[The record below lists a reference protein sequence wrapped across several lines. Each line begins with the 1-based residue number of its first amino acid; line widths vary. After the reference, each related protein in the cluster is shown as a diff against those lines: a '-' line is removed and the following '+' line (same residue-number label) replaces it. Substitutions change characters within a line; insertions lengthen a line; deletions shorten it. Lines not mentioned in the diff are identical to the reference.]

1 MNGKVKAIISIILSL
16 IVITTAFIGIETLK
30 SRSTSTADFGPKIN
44 ISFAEVNNQ
53 TGQANMNVTET
64 IQVMTENPS
73 YIWAGNLQASG
84 VSVAPDGAYLTL
96 FNQTFF
102 PNANSSTIFSGLLN
116 SNFSKIVTGWRTY
129 CNEHRATGMNV
140 SMTLEASLSITV
152 NDNLSVYTYYNNIP
166 FNPSKIRF
174 YSNVSPQSQTLKD
187 WFNNTTVGISS
198 YSSISYVPVTFNVT
212 PEFNMQSPTYTAVLN
227 NSNEIPYDQHAKTGS
242 DVSYRC
248 YPGTYYVQQWTKNL
262 YGPDPLITMHNN
274 VSYPTSSDYFA
285 FSEGIITGSVD
296 MAMNSEQ
303 TGISSGDTITNQM
316 STNPSWNETGKFTA
330 DGSDAIWQAYPN
342 GGTVLGTR
350 EGINNTTGIIYV
362 SNATYAITHYNVY
375 QVNVHISPSGETCYR
390 IYLGNATSIQITAI
404 NATGNNY
411 NIDYGYVPIELY
423 YIMQNITKGQ
433 QATSLGLL
441 GPGKEIQGSQVW
453 ADTTGYSNGA
463 GEIQDI
469 KKAAATFSSFLGLA
483 VAIIDL
489 ASALNGVDFDASEP
503 AVVSAT
509 LGLIAAS
516 IGLSATLLGDFS
528 TISFSTTTDFAAQLY
543 VVENAGTSYT
553 YNLIDYQSPNPV
565 TFGANG
571 DTYSFN
577 APSNFLVGLSS

>member
-1 MNGKVKAIISIILSL
+1 M
-16 IVITTAFIGIETLK
+16 
-30 SRSTSTADFGPKIN
+30 
-44 ISFAEVNNQ
+44 
-53 TGQANMNVTET
+53 
-64 IQVMTENPS
+64 
-73 YIWAGNLQASG
+73 
-84 VSVAPDGAYLTL
+84 
-96 FNQTFF
+96 
-102 PNANSSTIFSGLLN
+102 
-116 SNFSKIVTGWRTY
+116 
-129 CNEHRATGMNV
+129 
-140 SMTLEASLSITV
+140 
-152 NDNLSVYTYYNNIP
+152 
-166 FNPSKIRF
+166 
-174 YSNVSPQSQTLKD
+174 
-187 WFNNTTVGISS
+187 
-198 YSSISYVPVTFNVT
+198 
-212 PEFNMQSPTYTAVLN
+212 
-227 NSNEIPYDQHAKTGS
+227 
-242 DVSYRC
+242 
-248 YPGTYYVQQWTKNL
+248 
-262 YGPDPLITMHNN
+262 
-274 VSYPTSSDYFA
+274 
-285 FSEGIITGSVD
+285 
-296 MAMNSEQ
+296 
-303 TGISSGDTITNQM
+303 
-316 STNPSWNETGKFTA
+316 
-330 DGSDAIWQAYPN
+330 
-342 GGTVLGTR
+342 
-350 EGINNTTGIIYV
+350 
-362 SNATYAITHYNVY
+362 
-375 QVNVHISPSGETCYR
+375 NVHISPSGETCYR